1 MDKEISLLL
10 EEYKAENI
18 ISLDVKN
25 KSSVTDT
32 MIIAS
37 GRSTRHVKSISDNII
52 KKLKKVKIK
61 PLGIE
66 GYSKSEW
73 VLIDFGDVLVHVMHP
88 EAREF
93 YSLEKLWDESLN
105 NEQMKEY
112 FLPLIMIASCLVTP
126 ASAQVFRGGG
136 SSGTDCPSGSQYKGN
151 EFYKSKSTNN
161 FFVVVD
167 LAEHLAL
174 LELNTRGMCSAE
186 GTNFLH

>member
-1 MDKEISLLL
+1 MTLNKEINLLL

-25 KSSVTDT
+25 KSSVTDI

-52 KKLKKVKIK
+52 KSLKKIKIK

-73 VLIDFGDVLVHVMHP
+73 ILIDFGDVLVHVMHP

-93 YSLEKLWDESLN
+93 YALEKLWDESLN
-105 NEQMKEY
+105 NEQM
-112 FLPLIMIASCLVTP
+112 I
-126 ASAQVFRGGG
+126 
-136 SSGTDCPSGSQYKGN
+136 
-151 EFYKSKSTNN
+151 
-161 FFVVVD
+161 
-167 LAEHLAL
+167 
-174 LELNTRGMCSAE
+174 
-186 GTNFLH
+186 